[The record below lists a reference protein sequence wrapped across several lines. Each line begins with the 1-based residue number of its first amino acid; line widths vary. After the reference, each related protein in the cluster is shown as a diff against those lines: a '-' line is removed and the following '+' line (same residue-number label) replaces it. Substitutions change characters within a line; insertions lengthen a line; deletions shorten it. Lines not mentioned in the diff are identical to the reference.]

1 MIVVLHASNWNVYH
15 VTLLN
20 RITGFIAFK
29 ENNLNRIIL
38 DILMFIL
45 QQFYLSISGTEKR
58 SIAYF

>member
-29 ENNLNRIIL
+29 ENNLNRITL

-45 QQFYLSISGTEKR
+45 QQFYLSISRKKDL
-58 SIAYF
+58 